1 MIEKNDDIYSNLKR
15 KILPIKLQVEF
26 NMIINFLKSIEP
38 LRVFYLRE
46 KHGIAQTTHSKS
58 NQFNE
63 NLESFFIFPKIKG
76 ENLEIKDFTDNNINS
91 KKILTNHYLYK
102 IKLLYKEGWECY
114 RKVLFRFKFLNNI
127 NDNKKY

>member
-15 KILPIKLQVEF
+15 KILSIKLQVEF

-46 KHGIAQTTHSKS
+46 MHGIAQTTHSKS

-63 NLESFFIFPKIKG
+63 NFESF
-76 ENLEIKDFTDNNINS
+76 
-91 KKILTNHYLYK
+91 
-102 IKLLYKEGWECY
+102 
-114 RKVLFRFKFLNNI
+114 LFFQK
-127 NDNKKY
+127 